1 MSAYL
6 AKVALV
12 LAAMLSLSRSL
23 PALAEDL
30 APTDKKMLILSAAGP
45 RFGAVEVSFTAHN
58 FSIKNN
64 LGNSIWSD
72 KNPDFLNV
80 CHLENASY
88 MKQTVRQYA
97 SDRGNHHGHSGAKR
111 VEVKNVK
118 LADGHT
124 GKQTTSI
131 MDSHRRRSSN
141 EQKTLSVNNVKLPPA
156 MIAAW
161 NLIMNAPDEKDLVVD
176 LASSKG
182 RHEED
187 DSSSVSKRGQ
197 LRHQVEFR
205 SLKLV
210 PLQPERFTIP
220 KNFKEAKDVGSF
232 YFSPSGQEL
241 KKTDIDDLFRTAPK

>member
-12 LAAMLSLSRSL
+12 LVMFSLSRSL
-23 PALAEDL
+23 PAQAEEL

-45 RFGAVEVSFTAHN
+45 RFGPVEVSFAAHN

-80 CHLENASY
+80 CNLENASY

-97 SDRGNHHGHSGAKR
+97 SDRGNHHGRFGAKT
-111 VEVKNVK
+111 VEVKDIK
-118 LADGHT
+118 LADGHM
-124 GKQTTSI
+124 GKQTTSTI
-131 MDSHRRRSSN
+131 DSRSRRRSG

-161 NLIMNAPDEKDLVVD
+161 NLIMNAPDEKDLVVG

-187 DSSSVSKRGQ
+187 ESPSRGG
-197 LRHQVEFR
+197 LRQQVEFR

-210 PLQPERFTIP
+210 PLQQDRFTIP
-220 KNFKEAKDVGSF
+220 RNFKETKDVGTL
-232 YFSPSGQEL
+232 YFSPNGQEL
-241 KKTDIDDLFRTAPK
+241 KKTDIDDLFRTSPK